1 MGKTTFVER
10 FEKTTKFY
18 DFTYH
23 LHKATFK
30 GLSQFYQD
38 YSEIEKR
45 YADGLMKLT
54 QEVWS

>member
-1 MGKTTFVER
+1 MVKTTFAER
-10 FEKTTKFY
+10 FERAVKFY

-23 LHKATFK
+23 LHKSTFK
-30 GLSQFYQD
+30 GLSQFFKD

-54 QEVWS
+54 Q

>member
-30 GLSQFYQD
+30 GLSQFYED
-38 YSEIEKR
+38 YAEIEKR

-54 QEVWS
+54 Q